1 MDYVTVFL
9 RPEANSHPCLLLSVP
24 GQVGLP
30 DSWFS
35 WYPQKVLVASSTR
48 PPWGVFGVGSKRRR
62 MTIPLDVSPAF
73 SFAPWPQTRS

>member
-9 RPEANSHPCLLLSVP
+9 SQLGLL
-24 GQVGLP
+24 

-35 WYPQKVLVASSTR
+35 WYPEKVLVASSTR
-48 PPWGVFGVGSKRRR
+48 LLWGVFGVGSKRRLT
-62 MTIPLDVSPAF
+62 TIPLDVSPAL